1 LKNEPA
7 KKKTK
12 EDAKKP
18 KKDEKKVEAKKES
31 KKKDEKKDAKKVE
44 KKPETR
50 PPQDDAET
58 EEEDMLPKKSAA
70 VAVKKVT
77 EQKPESM
84 KSLPATEFIEKVT
97 KIVVANKPWTSE
109 ALPQTLGKMIVDIC
123 LEKKVNFTVKVS
135 GADVIVSVIKA

>member
-1 LKNEPA
+1 MKNEPA

-31 KKKDEKKDAKKVE
+31 KKKDAKQDE
-44 KKPETR
+44 KKPETK

-77 EQKPESM
+77 EQKPESI

-135 GADVIVSVIKA
+135 GADVVVSVIKA

>member
-31 KKKDEKKDAKKVE
+31 KKKDAKQDE
-44 KKPETR
+44 KKPETK

-77 EQKPESM
+77 EQKPESI

-135 GADVIVSVIKA
+135 GADVVVSVIKA